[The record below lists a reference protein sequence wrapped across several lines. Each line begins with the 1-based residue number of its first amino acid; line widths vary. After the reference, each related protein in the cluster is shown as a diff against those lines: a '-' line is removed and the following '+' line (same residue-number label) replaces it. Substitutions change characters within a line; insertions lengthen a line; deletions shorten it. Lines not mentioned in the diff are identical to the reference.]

1 MKNALT
7 LLTVALAAFSIPSHA
22 QWYAGGSIGQ
32 TKGSLSAGGQNDQ
45 LIGLGFD
52 DASTSFDDKDTSYRV
67 YGGYRFHRNFAAEI
81 AYVDLGRFE
90 LRSTVVPA
98 GTLTNRIRSSG
109 AELSVLGLLPLGDR
123 WTVFGRV
130 GVLAAR
136 TKASYSGDG
145 SVFVN
150 EGEGEQSQRSSGL
163 VYGIGAMVDLT
174 PRFGLRAEWN
184 EFRKLGDELTGGEF
198 DTRVVSAGLQYRF

>member
-1 MKNALT
+1 MKKAVT
-7 LLTVALAAFSIPSHA
+7 LLAVAFAAFSIPSHA

-123 WTVFGRV
+123 FTLFGRV

-136 TKASYSGDG
+136 TKASFSGDG
-145 SVFVN
+145 SIILI
-150 EGEGEQSQRSSGL
+150 EGGSEQSQRSSGL
-163 VYGIGAMVDLT
+163 VYGVGAMADFT
-174 PRFGLRAEWN
+174 PRFGVRVEYN

-198 DTRVVSAGLQYRF
+198 DTRVVNAGLQFRF

>member
-7 LLTVALAAFSIPSHA
+7 LLALALAAISLPSHA
-22 QWYAGGSIGQ
+22 QWYAGGTIGQ
-32 TKGSLSAGGQNDQ
+32 TKGSLGSGGQNEQ

-52 DASTSFDDKDTSYRV
+52 DASTAFDDKDTAYRV

-109 AELSVLGLLPLGDR
+109 VDFSVLGLLPVSER
-123 WTVFGRV
+123 WTVFGRL

-136 TKASYSGDG
+136 AKASYSGDG
-145 SVFVN
+145 SVFIN
-150 EGEGEQSQRSSGL
+150 DGEGEQSKRTSGI
-163 VYGIGAMVDLT
+163 VYGVGAMADLT
-174 PRFGLRAEWN
+174 PRLGVRVEYN
-184 EFRKLGDELTGGEF
+184 EYRKIGDDLTGGEF
-198 DTRVVSAGLQYRF
+198 DARVLSAGVQYRF

>member
-7 LLTVALAAFSIPSHA
+7 LLAVALAAFSIPSHA

-32 TKGSLSAGGQNDQ
+32 TQGSLTAGGQNEQ
-45 LIGLGFD
+45 LLGLGFD
-52 DASTSFDDKDTSYRV
+52 DATTSFDDKDTSYRV
-67 YGGYRFHRNFAAEI
+67 YGGYRFHRNFAAEV

-109 AELSVLGLLPLGDR
+109 AELSVLGLLPLGER
-123 WTVFGRV
+123 WTAFGRL
-130 GVLAAR
+130 GVFAAR

-145 SVFVN
+145 SIFVN
-150 EGEGEQSQRSSGL
+150 AGEGEQSKRTSGL
-163 VYGIGAMVDLT
+163 VYGIGAMADLT
-174 PRFGLRAEWN
+174 RNLGLRVEFN
-184 EFRKLGDELTGGEF
+184 EYRKVGDDLTGGEF
-198 DTRVVSAGLQYRF
+198 DARVLSAGVQYRF